1 MSQAG
6 FHGRATTGSDYV
18 ILNCPLEQLAHWN
31 NPLGSHLRCKKSV
44 APIAVY
50 FDKIN
55 DLAIDHL
62 LAGVFEIHRHIFA
75 ND

>member
-1 MSQAG
+1 LPHVDG
-6 FHGRATTGSDYV
+6 V
-18 ILNCPLEQLAHWN
+18 
-31 NPLGSHLRCKKSV
+31 KKSV

-50 FDKIN
+50 FDKID

-62 LAGVFEIHRHIFA
+62 LAGMFEIHRHIFA